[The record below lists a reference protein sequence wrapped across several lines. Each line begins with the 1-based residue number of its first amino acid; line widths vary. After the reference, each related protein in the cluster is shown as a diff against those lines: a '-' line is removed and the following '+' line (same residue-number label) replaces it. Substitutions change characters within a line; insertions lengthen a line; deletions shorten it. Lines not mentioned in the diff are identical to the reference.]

1 MNHAKR
7 KFKPFKKIWERE
19 THGCL
24 QSIGL
29 WNVSAYLQ
37 VDSSVIELIIAL
49 GSEHTNLTCKS
60 TFKKKRG
67 GWFRDMWKMG
77 MKYNRTSNTSYLSF
91 SRLICKITYG
101 SVCKL
106 MSMIPTWI
114 TQWESGKLESLCQ
127 TTTHTETRPYMM
139 RIDDKGNPPNP
150 TLYLFL
156 F

>member
-60 TFKKKRG
+60 TFKKKEGGGLETCEKWEWNKIGLPILHTSVSRG
-67 GWFRDMWKMG
+67 SFVRSHMVPFVNWWAW
-77 MKYNRTSNTSYLSF
+77 YLH
-91 SRLICKITYG
+91 
-101 SVCKL
+101 
-106 MSMIPTWI
+106 
-114 TQWESGKLESLCQ
+114 ESHNENLV
-127 TTTHTETRPYMM
+127 
-139 RIDDKGNPPNP
+139 N
-150 TLYLFL
+150 
-156 F
+156 